1 MKSWEASSQHCSKMA
16 FLRLPADMYPPGIH
30 CSCLLLFSQQD
41 QGFGREAGALSKW
54 ETMTG
59 LQTPF

>member
-1 MKSWEASSQHCSKMA
+1 
-16 FLRLPADMYPPGIH
+16 MYPPGIH